1 LKAGTRE
8 ARDVRKSGVRQL
20 AAQATRK
27 KLLRSAIKVFSRH
40 GLSGGS
46 VDMISKAAKSH
57 DRMIYYYFGSKENLF
72 IAVLEE
78 MYRRFNEAEASLK
91 LDMES
96 PVESLMTVV
105 DFIVS
110 YYRDNPEFITLLNS
124 ENLHRG
130 KHISKSLRASGYS
143 AFTLSVLDQLVRRG
157 ADKGLFRD
165 NLRTQD
171 LYLMIASM
179 GYFYQSNRYTLSA
192 FFGEKLTDS
201 NSFEHWKAFVKSA
214 VLKTVATLAQ
224 AGRST

>member
-1 LKAGTRE
+1 M
-8 ARDVRKSGVRQL
+8 RQL
-20 AAQATRK
+20 AAQATRE

-46 VDMISKAAKSH
+46 VDMISKAANSH
-57 DRMIYYYFGSKENLF
+57 DRMIYYHFGSKEGLF

-78 MYRRFNEAEASLK
+78 MYRRFNEAESSLK

-110 YYRDNPEFITLLNS
+110 YYRDNSEFVTLLNS

-130 KHISKSLRASGYS
+130 KHISKSLQASGYS
-143 AFTLSVLDQLVRRG
+143 AFTLSIIDQLLRRG

-165 NLRTQD
+165 NLRARD
-171 LYLMIASM
+171 IYLMIASM
-179 GYFYQSNRYTLSA
+179 GYFYQSNRFTLSA

-201 NSFEHWKAFVKSA
+201 DSFEQWKAFIKSA
-214 VLKTVATLAQ
+214 VLKTAASLAQ
-224 AGRST
+224 AGRGA